1 MPERKARQ
9 AVGAGTA
16 DCGWGTATRRP
27 CGSGDAERK
36 GRGCGR
42 TLHGGRRRLAR
53 RRGAA
58 STGSATGY
66 GADRDGAF
74 QPIRSGPGQLPG
86 RVQDAART
94 PYLGRGCA
102 QDGIGGAAEAR
113 AGGDGVR
120 PSRGTESRAL
130 TNRSTGRSGRAM
142 ARAALRRGRRSDT
155 RRSARPPRRAGS
167 GGPQATRRRNQARRG
182 GRAGPVGRHGKPR
195 CDN

>member
-1 MPERKARQ
+1 MRGRKARQ

-16 DCGWGTATRRP
+16 DCGWSTATRRP
-27 CGSGDAERK
+27 CGSGDAGRNLK

-42 TLHGGRRRLAR
+42 ILHGGRRRLAR

-58 STGSATGY
+58 NTGSATGY

-86 RVQDAART
+86 RAQDAART

-113 AGGDGVR
+113 AGEDGVR

-130 TNRSTGRSGRAM
+130 TNRSTGRRGRAM
-142 ARAALRRGRRSDT
+142 AHAGAGATQGPWQGRKASRVRWTLNDST
-155 RRSARPPRRAGS
+155 ARPGWARQSAGA
-167 GGPQATRRRNQARRG
+167 GGPTRQAQVR
-182 GRAGPVGRHGKPR
+182 
-195 CDN
+195 